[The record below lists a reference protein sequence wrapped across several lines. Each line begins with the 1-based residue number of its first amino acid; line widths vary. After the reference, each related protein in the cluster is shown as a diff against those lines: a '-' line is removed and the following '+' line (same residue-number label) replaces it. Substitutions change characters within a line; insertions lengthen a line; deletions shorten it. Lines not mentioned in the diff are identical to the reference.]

1 MWEALLSKGDAVTW
15 QHMLVRTFIMYFITL
30 LLIRIGGLR
39 IIGKKSGFDL
49 VIVIMLGAVLSRGVV
64 GASSF
69 PLSVMAGTVMVVLN
83 RLLAWMSLE
92 NPFLNYLFKG
102 RSLLLYDNGTVI
114 RKNMIRA
121 ALSESD
127 LMTSLRLETH
137 SEDFGKVKKAYLE
150 PNGRISFVWKE

>member
-15 QHMLVRTFIMYFITL
+15 QHMLVRTLIMYFITL

>member
-1 MWEALLSKGDAVTW
+1 MWQILLSNGDAVTG
-15 QHMLVRTFIMYFITL
+15 QHMLVRTLIMYFITL

-69 PLSVMAGTVMVVLN
+69 PLCVMAGTVMVLLN
-83 RLLAWMSLE
+83 RLLAWMSVE

-102 RSLLLYDNGTVI
+102 KSLLLYDNGEII
-114 RKNMIRA
+114 RKNMIKA
-121 ALSESD
+121 ALSDSD
-127 LMTSLRLETH
+127 LITSLRLETH
-137 SEDFGKVKKAYLE
+137 SEDFKKVQKAYLE
-150 PNGRISFVWKE
+150 PNGRISFVLKE

>member
-1 MWEALLSKGDAVTW
+1 MWEALLSMGDAVTW
-15 QHMLVRTFIMYFITL
+15 QHMLVRTLIMYFITL

-69 PLSVMAGTVMVVLN
+69 PLSVMAGAVMVVLN

>member
-1 MWEALLSKGDAVTW
+1 MWEALLSMGDAVTW
-15 QHMLVRTFIMYFITL
+15 QHMLVRTLIMYFITL

-49 VIVIMLGAVLSRGVV
+49 VIVTMLGAVLSRGVV

-69 PLSVMAGTVMVVLN
+69 PLSVMAGAVMVVLN